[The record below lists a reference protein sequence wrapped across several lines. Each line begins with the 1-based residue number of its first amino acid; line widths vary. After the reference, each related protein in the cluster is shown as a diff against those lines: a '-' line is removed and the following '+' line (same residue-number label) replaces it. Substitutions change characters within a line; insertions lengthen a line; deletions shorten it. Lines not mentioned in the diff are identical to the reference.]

1 MTGPISRNRLLGS
14 LKEAASWPGADRNT
28 VVTLATTLVA
38 ARADAEGSRYFQDL
52 SEQNPADAT
61 AQALA
66 GFFAVRAGQD
76 VAAAIT
82 TLDKAATTDL
92 GLPQYFRGLALA
104 GLLPGAGPSE
114 AGLAAADA
122 GRAGQVV
129 ADLEFVL
136 AVRDQF
142 PVVLLRAAYQGLARA
157 YQALGRDEEAAE
169 ALQRSGL
176 GPAGADRPPVFTSF
190 SVTARNGIRVSVPRA
205 LSPAPDVHVALSYD
219 FGDFAF
225 IQTSAGVV
233 AIDAGISPDRVRA
246 AMADLGLTDQAPVSH
261 LILTHAHLDH
271 TGGSEA
277 VRGPDTQV
285 IASAGFPAEA
295 ERTRHWNPPFR
306 YLTGTQI
313 FEDPSASPAFD
324 VQPDRLI
331 SEQTSVVVGGTEFVL
346 IPVRGGETP
355 DALMVYLP
363 ASGLLFTGDVM
374 MPYLGVPF
382 TAEGSP
388 EGLLDTLR
396 HIRELAPQQLIQ
408 GHTTL
413 TENFT
418 IEALTGLE
426 PALTELH
433 EFALARIGENMPLP
447 NILDV
452 GYLPA
457 LLRDHPA
464 AVVPYLVTRDDFIA
478 RLYHQRTGY
487 WQPDGQGLDPRSA
500 EETAAALDLLAGEKA
515 DAFVTAAATLAGQGD
530 LALALDILTP
540 GLRRHPD
547 SRELAELRQAVL
559 VRLMEQR
566 PQLSDPFGF
575 LVYAELAGAELPPV
589 R

>member
-52 SEQNPADAT
+52 SERNPADAT

-190 SVTARNGIRVSVPRA
+190 SVTARDGIRVSVPRA

-396 HIRELAPQQLIQ
+396 YIRELAPRQLIQ

-540 GLRRHPD
+540 GLLRHPG

>member
-14 LKEAASWPGADRNT
+14 LTEAASWPGADRNT

-52 SEQNPADAT
+52 SERNPADAT

-66 GFFAVRAGQD
+66 GFFAVRAGHD
-76 VAAAIT
+76 VAAALT

-104 GLLPGAGPSE
+104 ELLPGERPSD
-114 AGLAAADA
+114 GGSAAADA

-157 YQALGRDEEAAE
+157 YQALGRDGEAAE

-190 SVTARNGIRVSVPRA
+190 SVTARDGIRVSVPRA
-205 LSPAPDVHVALSYD
+205 LSPAPNVHVALSYD

-277 VRGPDTQV
+277 LRGPDTQV

-295 ERTRHWNPPFR
+295 ERLRHSNPPFR
-306 YLTGTQI
+306 YLTGTEI
-313 FEDPSASPAFD
+313 FEDPGASPAFD

-331 SEQTSVVVGGTEFVL
+331 SERTSVVVGGTEFVL
-346 IPVRGGETP
+346 IPVTGGETP
-355 DALMVYLP
+355 GALMVYLP

-374 MPYLGVPF
+374 MPYLGAPF

-396 HIRELAPQQLIQ
+396 YIRDLALRQLIQ

-418 IEALTGLE
+418 IESLAGLE

-487 WQPDGQGLDPRSA
+487 WQPDGHGLDPRSA

-530 LALALDILTP
+530 LALALGIITP
-540 GLRRHPD
+540 GLLRHPD
-547 SRELAELRQAVL
+547 SSELAELRQAVAI
-559 VRLMEQR
+559 RLMEQR
-566 PQLSDPFGF
+566 QLSDPFGF
-575 LVYAELAGAELPPV
+575 VFYAELAGAELPPIG
-589 R
+589 